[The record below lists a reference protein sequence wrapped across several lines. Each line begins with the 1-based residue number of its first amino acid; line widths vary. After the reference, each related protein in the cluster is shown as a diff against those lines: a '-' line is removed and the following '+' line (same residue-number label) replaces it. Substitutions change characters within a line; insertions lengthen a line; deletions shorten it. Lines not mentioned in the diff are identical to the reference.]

1 MPYEEATKLRSLT
14 KIERDKAGF
23 LKAWRTAIRLKYSL
37 LADDEIYQTLPGL
50 EERID
55 NALAMG
61 QPLELNPGSVFFEDD
76 DDEAKN

>member
-1 MPYEEATKLRSLT
+1 MRSLT
-14 KIERDKAGF
+14 KIERDKAGI
-23 LKAWRTAIRLKYSL
+23 LKAMRTAIRLKFSL
-37 LADDEIYQTLPGL
+37 MADDEIYRTLPGL

-76 DDEAKN
+76 DEAQN